1 MLLYKVTLYHL
12 IMLYNITLT
21 ILQYNVVNIYDITFV
36 LLYYITLYDVTL

>member
-1 MLLYKVTLYHL
+1 MLLYTVTLYHL